1 MMIDIFLKTLY
12 ELIQANS
19 HSDCERIILGGLIE
33 LKINDDCIDVYK
45 YADLNS
51 VKDDYDFDQDY
62 LTTIYF

>member
-1 MMIDIFLKTLY
+1 MIDIFLKTLY
-12 ELIQANS
+12 ELIQTNS
-19 HSDCERIILGGLIE
+19 YSNCKSIILGGLIE

-45 YADLNS
+45 YVDLNS